1 MMQKAIV
8 GHARAQ
14 AAKGIQH
21 RERRRSSALRG
32 KSCVATWRGAICI
45 TRPKGRIVMFRA
57 LFPYPYQIEV
67 SKLRRTEL
75 SIRRQLEQVHLA
87 WVAEWKRRQ
96 ADFEIENVRFT
107 HDPDWNKRLFS
118 IQAAHDGRGFFW
130 GSVRVFVAWDLFPL
144 GAAIVSAPVVE
155 RLLLAA
161 AESEPL
167 SQPRATRWRE
177 PGR

>member
-1 MMQKAIV
+1 
-8 GHARAQ
+8 
-14 AAKGIQH
+14 
-21 RERRRSSALRG
+21 
-32 KSCVATWRGAICI
+32 
-45 TRPKGRIVMFRA
+45 MFRA